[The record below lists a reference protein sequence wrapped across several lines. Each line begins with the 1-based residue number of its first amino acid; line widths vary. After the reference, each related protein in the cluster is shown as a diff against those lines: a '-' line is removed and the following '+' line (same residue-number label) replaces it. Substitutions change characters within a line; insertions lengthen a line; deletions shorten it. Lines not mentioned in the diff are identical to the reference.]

1 MAIMKLRKNTTY
13 LLSAVCVLSILCAG
27 GCSYETANETNDNL
41 VTTNDNNENI
51 NYSENVENEIVSDE
65 TSSLNIENEEKFKS
79 LCEELVFK
87 DINENTIGKYVTKEL
102 IFDGG
107 TTQEDGY
114 TLYEC
119 GVTED
124 FLEDLGVYQKTYNVY
139 RIKDYRIQKDFPIE
153 GSDVMRIYGIVED
166 VSKSYKTGNYNP
178 TIKIYYAEY
187 IRRYGEKPE
196 EAKSEEEIKKE
207 REEAVKELEYKD
219 SLNSDYIG
227 TTKNIDNM
235 DELPL
240 AEYMMY
246 CDAMNLQNV
255 VNSNEDFTGRYVK
268 LHIQVSDHKKFK
280 NDEGKTNRLGEWTK
294 IENVQD
300 DVWYCKLY
308 NERVDEYVYPK
319 SKIDT
324 LYFLNT
330 ESIDASALSIGDNL
344 IVYGQ
349 FVKHNDENGEFEML
363 VRYYEKE

>member
-1 MAIMKLRKNTTY
+1 MKLCKEKIY
-13 LLSAVCVLSILCAG
+13 LLLVLCIFDMLVIA
-27 GCSYETANETNDNL
+27 GCSYETENENKDK
-41 VTTNDNNENI
+41 VGTTNHDNGNTILNEKAEVEI
-51 NYSENVENEIVSDE
+51 GSEVVPLI
-65 TSSLNIENEEKFKS
+65 NIENEEEFKA

-87 DINENTIGKYVTKEL
+87 DIDENTIGKYVTKEL

-107 TTQEDGY
+107 LNHEDGY
-114 TLYEC
+114 ILYEC
-119 GVTED
+119 GATED
-124 FLEDLGVYQKTYNVY
+124 FLEDLGVYQKTYNLY

-178 TIKIYYAEY
+178 TIKIYYADY

-196 EAKSEEEIKKE
+196 EAKTEEEIRKE
-207 REEAVKELEYKD
+207 REEAAKELEYKN
-219 SLNSDYIG
+219 SLNSDYTG
-227 TTKNIDNM
+227 TTKNIGNM

-240 AEYMMY
+240 TEYMMY
-246 CDAMNLQNV
+246 CDAMNLRDV
-255 VNSNEDFTGRYVK
+255 VNLNEDFTGRYVK

-280 NDEGKTNRLGEWTK
+280 NNEGKTNRLGKWAK
-294 IENVQD
+294 IEKVQD

-330 ESIDASALSIGDNL
+330 EGIDASALSKGDKL

-349 FVKHNDENGEFEML
+349 LVKHDKDSGEFEML